1 MKHFFT
7 TKVKTVLI
15 IAVLLAAGL
24 AVISNLTGSTFADTL
39 VQSVL
44 APLRS
49 GVNSLALQ
57 AERIYDYIF
66 QYETLET
73 ENADHGA
80 GHFPAAGYTGSG
92 GAGGVY
98 RA

>member
-44 APLRS
+44 SPLRMASYTASLSLS
-49 GVNSLALQ
+49 GSSKSLDSSSMVNSLSSKEMFL
-57 AERIYDYIF
+57 
-66 QYETLET
+66 
-73 ENADHGA
+73 
-80 GHFPAAGYTGSG
+80 
-92 GAGGVY
+92 
-98 RA
+98 